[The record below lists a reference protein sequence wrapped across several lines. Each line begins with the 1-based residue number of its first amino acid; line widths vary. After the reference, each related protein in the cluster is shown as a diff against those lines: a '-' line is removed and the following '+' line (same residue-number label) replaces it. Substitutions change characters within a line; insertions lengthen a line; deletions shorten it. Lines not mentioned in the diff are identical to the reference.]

1 MSGKAFVNAAI
12 CGTALLVSALAS
24 GPAAAE
30 ESYDLVFSTYLGG
43 SGWEHARDVFADEQ
57 GNVYIVGGTASDDFP
72 TTLGA
77 FQRSQDKTGTEIG
90 SLGYCDAFVAKFDP
104 DGVLIWSTYL
114 GGPNY
119 DRAYA
124 VEVDSRE
131 YVYVAGR
138 AGPGFPVTTGVL
150 QETFHGCPPG
160 GGYGAQNCFVVKMEP
175 DGSDL
180 VWAGYMGRGDMCRDM
195 AVDAD
200 GDIYLPLA
208 SGNGTD
214 PAWFATAFSNAY
226 QDTLQGG
233 NDCGAVKVSNDGTRA
248 FWATWLGGS
257 ADDSGAA
264 SIRAGADESVYI
276 FLNTQSTDIPTTA
289 GAHDRTHNGGPWDT
303 YAARLSADGSALL
316 YGTYLG
322 GSQNEWA
329 VDTHT
334 LAVDPQG
341 NAYLDVWTGS
351 SDFPTTPGVFDRSF
365 GGNGDIAIAKLSPT
379 GALLMSTFI
388 GGGSDDNSDGIYTD
402 ASGNVFFTGVT
413 GSTDFPVTP
422 NAYQSALAGDHDA
435 VLVRL
440 SADFSRLLYS
450 TYMGGG
456 NYDNGRSAYLHQD
469 GSLYITGSVNG
480 GGWPTWNAHQDFFAG
495 GGGGSTVGYAGD
507 NILAKFAPTPI
518 GLLRDDSIG
527 SIAPGSFDLTA
538 ILPLVNPDDLH
549 IPAISPGDAETEPV
563 IGDRARP
570 LIFYSLTNDATLLLV
585 KSPPDLLFFF

>member
-1 MSGKAFVNAAI
+1 MARRPLDNTGAVNSFLELPLNQGFVDHDIPRSYFRGSNRILQWKSLEHRTRFSKSTFTNDYIRVQLKINWNRSHYFYGVYPPAPEFWTNWLTI
-12 CGTALLVSALAS
+12 SLLHPIGEDSFPCRREFGFIGS
-24 GPAAAE
+24 K
-30 ESYDLVFSTYLGG
+30 FSTDSAGFVIRLR
-43 SGWEHARDVFADEQ
+43 RDTVKRP
-57 GNVYIVGGTASDDFP
+57 S
-72 TTLGA
+72 
-77 FQRSQDKTGTEIG
+77 
-90 SLGYCDAFVAKFDP
+90 
-104 DGVLIWSTYL
+104 
-114 GGPNY
+114 
-119 DRAYA
+119 A
-124 VEVDSRE
+124 V
-131 YVYVAGR
+131 
-138 AGPGFPVTTGVL
+138 
-150 QETFHGCPPG
+150 
-160 GGYGAQNCFVVKMEP
+160 
-175 DGSDL
+175 
-180 VWAGYMGRGDMCRDM
+180 
-195 AVDAD
+195 
-200 GDIYLPLA
+200 
-208 SGNGTD
+208 
-214 PAWFATAFSNAY
+214 
-226 QDTLQGG
+226 
-233 NDCGAVKVSNDGTRA
+233 
-248 FWATWLGGS
+248 
-257 ADDSGAA
+257 
-264 SIRAGADESVYI
+264 
-276 FLNTQSTDIPTTA
+276 
-289 GAHDRTHNGGPWDT
+289 
-303 YAARLSADGSALL
+303 
-316 YGTYLG
+316 
-322 GSQNEWA
+322 
-329 VDTHT
+329 
-334 LAVDPQG
+334 
-341 NAYLDVWTGS
+341 
-351 SDFPTTPGVFDRSF
+351 
-365 GGNGDIAIAKLSPT
+365 AKLSPS

-388 GGGSDDNSDGIYTD
+388 GGGSDDNSDGIYAD